1 MTGQTHQQK
10 RADLLRDIDA
20 GLADVAAGRLFDGE
34 ELMNELMNE
43 TADDFDRLLRDLD
56 GHLREME
63 ARIAAGEVTDPAVL
77 TMARGLRKELDR
89 YFQSGNDGN
98 SP

>member
-43 TADDFDRLLRDLD
+43 TPDDFDQLIHDLD
-56 GHLREME
+56 RHLRELE
-63 ARIAAGEVTDPAVL
+63 PRIAAGEVTSPAVIN
-77 TMARGLRKELDR
+77 MARGLREALDR
-89 YFQSGNDGN
+89 YFQSGNDGK
-98 SP
+98 